1 MDLFDKM
8 GTRAIFAGFMLAK
21 NLVTPV
27 AFGVMGLALD
37 SRGRVLLVRQSYMK
51 GWRLPGGGPNRGE
64 PPAEAILRELREE
77 VGLTSCGAPE
87 FFGLYTR
94 KAGWVTNVVALYR
107 LADFELAF
115 RPNWEVR
122 EILFADPGAPPPD
135 TAPATLRRLAEF
147 TKGGP
152 RAAFW

>member
-1 MDLFDKM
+1 MILLDKM
-8 GTRAIFAGFMLAK
+8 GARATFSAFMLVK

-27 AFGVMGLALD
+27 AFGVTGLALD

-51 GWRLPGGGPNRGE
+51 GWRLPGGGPNRAE
-64 PPAEAILRELREE
+64 PPAEAVVRELREE
-77 VGLTSCGAPE
+77 VGLTSCAVPE

-94 KAGWVTNVVALYR
+94 KAGWVTNVIALYR
-107 LADFELAF
+107 LADIELAF

-122 EILFADPGAPPPD
+122 EIMFADPSAPPPD

-147 TKGGP
+147 NGAP